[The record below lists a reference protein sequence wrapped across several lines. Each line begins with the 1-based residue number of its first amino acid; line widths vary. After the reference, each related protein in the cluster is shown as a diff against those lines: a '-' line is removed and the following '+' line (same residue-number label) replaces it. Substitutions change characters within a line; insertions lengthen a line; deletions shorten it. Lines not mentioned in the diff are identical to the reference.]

1 MAGSGSESAGDGE
14 DPYRGGPRAEE
25 AARAFAGGGSR
36 GQHVVHEDDVATEN
50 SLRMGHGKGPSDI
63 PPSCRGIEIRL
74 GSGGSATHQHIGG
87 HWNAPGPLEAPGQEQ
102 GLVVAALALAA
113 AV

>member
-1 MAGSGSESAGDGE
+1 MARSSSESAGDGE
-14 DPYRGGPRAEE
+14 DPYCGGPRAEE

-50 SLRMGHGKGPSDI
+50 SLRIGHGKGPSDV
-63 PPSCRGIEIRL
+63 PPSGRGIEIRL

-87 HWNAPGPLEAPGQEQ
+87 HRNAPDSLEAPGQEQ